1 MKSTTVRNSTFLLTT
16 LPSLERSVFGWTM
29 TVLTASTV
37 VLGLL
42 GWGLSLQAH
51 AAEPVIASNEQET
64 PVQTE
69 PSRSAADLGGVV
81 VPDCNP
87 PNPVIC
93 FTNMGSDYGADEL
106 EGTGEAGIQRPTSTT
121 NTPPPLT
128 PYNPDRANIL
138 EIFRTYF

>member
-51 AAEPVIASNEQET
+51 AAEPVIASNEQGT
-64 PVQTE
+64 PAQTE
-69 PSRSAADLGGVV
+69 PSHSAADLGGVV

-93 FTNMGSDYGADEL
+93 FTSVGWGGDSSEL
-106 EGTGEAGIQRPTSTT
+106 GGTEAAGIQRPPS
-121 NTPPPLT
+121 NSNPLPT
-128 PYNPDRANIL
+128 LTLFDPDRANAL
-138 EIFRTYF
+138 EIFRIYF